1 MAKPLALLL
10 MGPTAS
16 GKTELALE
24 LAKDLGGEIVS
35 VDSALV
41 YRGLDIGTA
50 KPSLEIR
57 AQIPHHLIDVLDPA
71 ENYSAGRFA
80 REANGAIEAI
90 LARGK
95 LPILVGG
102 TMLYFRALLYGMA
115 PLPEANPKLR
125 QEIDV
130 QAEKLGWPALHA
142 RLAEIDPK
150 AALSISPNDSQRIQR
165 ALEVYWLTGRPIS
178 SFWQNLPRTNVRG
191 TPQKA
196 LPFRPFKIVICPRD
210 RALLH
215 HRIEQRFSAMLEQ
228 GLVEEVARLYR
239 RGDLHPDLPAIRSV
253 GYRQVWGY
261 LAGEYDFA
269 TMVHKAICATRQL
282 AKRQLTWLKREQDAL
297 WLEADR
303 TALSTIASQ
312 LKSAG

>member
-16 GKTELALE
+16 GKTELALK
-24 LAKDLGGEIVS
+24 LAKYLGGEIVS
-35 VDSALV
+35 VDSGLV

-57 AQIPHHLIDVLDPA
+57 AQIPHHLIDILDPV

-80 REANGAIEAI
+80 REAKGIIEAI

-102 TMLYFRALLYGMA
+102 TMLYFRALLWGMA
-115 PLPEANPKLR
+115 PLPEADPRLR
-125 QEIDV
+125 REIDV
-130 QAEKLGWPALHA
+130 QAERLGWPALHA
-142 RLAEIDPK
+142 KLAEIDPK
-150 AALSISPNDSQRIQR
+150 AASRISPNDSQRIQR

-178 SFWQNLPRTNVRG
+178 CCWQKTLQRE
-191 TPQKA
+191 
-196 LPFRPFKIVICPRD
+196 LPFRPCKIVICPRD
-210 RALLH
+210 RAVLH
-215 HRIEQRFSAMLEQ
+215 RRIERRFSAMLAQ
-228 GLVEEVARLYR
+228 GLVEEVKNLYR

-269 TMVHKAICATRQL
+269 TMVHKAVCATRQL
-282 AKRQLTWLKREQDAL
+282 AKRQLTWLRREPDAL
-297 WLEADR
+297 WLEADQK
-303 TALSTIASQ
+303 ALSTIASQ

>member
-102 TMLYFRALLYGMA
+102 TMLYFHALLCGMA
-115 PLPEANPKLR
+115 PLPEADPKLR
-125 QEIDV
+125 REIDV

-178 SFWQNLPRTNVRG
+178 SFWQK
-191 TPQKA
+191 TPQKE

-215 HRIEQRFSAMLEQ
+215 HRIERRFSAMLEQ
-228 GLVEEVARLYR
+228 GLVEEVKNLYR

-282 AKRQLTWLKREQDAL
+282 AKRQLTWLRREQDAL
-297 WLEADR
+297 WLEADQ

>member
-115 PLPEANPKLR
+115 PLPEADPKLR
-125 QEIDV
+125 REIDV

-178 SFWQNLPRTNVRG
+178 SFWQK

-303 TALSTIASQ
+303 TAFSTIASQ

>member
-16 GKTELALE
+16 GKTELALK
-24 LAKDLGGEIVS
+24 LAEYLGGEIVS

-57 AQIPHHLIDVLDPA
+57 AQILHHLIDVLDPA
-71 ENYSAGRFA
+71 ENYSAGRFV
-80 REANGAIEAI
+80 REAKGAIEAI

-102 TMLYFRALLYGMA
+102 TMLYFHALLCGMA
-115 PLPEANPKLR
+115 PLPEADPKLR
-125 QEIDV
+125 REIDF
-130 QAEKLGWPALHA
+130 QAKRLGWPALHA
-142 RLAEIDPK
+142 KLAEIDPT
-150 AALSISPNDSQRIQR
+150 AALRISPNDSQRIQR

-178 SFWQNLPRTNVRG
+178 RFWQNLPRTNVRG
-191 TPQKA
+191 TPQEE

-210 RALLH
+210 RTVLH
-215 HRIEQRFSAMLEQ
+215 RRIEERFSAMLEQ
-228 GLVEEVARLYR
+228 GLVEEVRELYR

-297 WLEADR
+297 WLEAEQK
-303 TALSTIASQ
+303 ALATIASQ